1 MICLCRKVVS
11 SFLYSWKGQKELK
24 EAQQQKN
31 LPQKK
36 LKGDVVTRWGSKV
49 EMMQRVMEQ
58 QHAIRMV
65 LSQDRKAS
73 HLVPTWQD
81 FDVLESVLEA
91 VKGFADLTNLL
102 SGEKRVTCSA
112 TKPLIEVIN
121 SKIVALKTGYTT
133 LIVEIKE
140 RIKRDLNARYQNEAM
155 SLLLDTCS
163 FMDPRFKD
171 RLSLEDEPVLKL
183 MDEIKSYGDQN
194 EVSQAGER
202 SSQDGLQAPPKK
214 KGTFSSIF
222 GTGSASSSTSTT
234 NAGPTS
240 VSDQLKHEL
249 EMYLQYPSLDIDES
263 PLHWWELECKRLLL
277 LSIAVRK
284 YLCVCATSVTSERVF
299 SIGGQV
305 VNSRRSCLKPHKVNS
320 LIFLAKNF
328 NSRK

>member
-1 MICLCRKVVS
+1 
-11 SFLYSWKGQKELK
+11 
-24 EAQQQKN
+24 
-31 LPQKK
+31 
-36 LKGDVVTRWGSKV
+36 
-49 EMMQRVMEQ
+49 MQRVMEQ

-65 LSQDRKAS
+65 LSQDRKVS

-91 VKGFADLTNLL
+91 VKGFVDLTDLL

-112 TKPLIEVIN
+112 IKPLIEVIN
-121 SKIVALKTGYTT
+121 SKIVAPKTGDTT
-133 LIVEIKE
+133 LTVEIKE

-171 RLSLEDEPVLKL
+171 RFSLEDEPVLKL
-183 MDEIKSYGDQN
+183 MDEMKSYGDQN

-202 SSQDGLQAPPKK
+202 SSQDSLQAPPKK

-222 GTGSASSSTSTT
+222 GSGSASSSTST
-234 NAGPTS
+234 GPTS
-240 VSDQLKHEL
+240 VSDQFKREL

-263 PLHWWELECKRLLL
+263 PLQWWKLECKRLPL
-277 LSIAVRK
+277 LSIAARK
-284 YLCVCATSVTSERVF
+284 YLCVCAKSVTSERVF